1 MLCIFLQTI
10 NNEEDQKAFEELYK
24 KYSKNL
30 LTYAIGKLGRSGNFQ
45 DAEDAVSQT
54 FCRIIMALPPPKGD
68 EVDSKEIKNYLYA
81 TLAGI
86 CLDKFEKKN
95 KEKSV
100 MFLTDEIQ
108 KFRQSLDELADSV
121 IDKLT
126 LDEVIEVIEKLPY
139 KLKTPFMLHF
149 VHGLTCRQIGLLMN
163 IKEQTVRQRIC
174 RIRKIIAEALKGVI
188 FDD

>member
-1 MLCIFLQTI
+1 MLCMFLQTI
-10 NNEEDQKAFEELYK
+10 NNEEDEHAFEELYK
-24 KYSKNL
+24 KYSKKL
-30 LTYAIGKLGRSGNFQ
+30 LAYAIDKLGRSGNFQ
-45 DAEDAVSQT
+45 DAEDAV
-54 FCRIIMALPPPKGD
+54 CRIIVALPPPKGD
-68 EVDSKEIKNYLYA
+68 DVNSKEIKNYLYA

-86 CLDKFEKKN
+86 CLDKLEKKN

-108 KFRQSLDELADSV
+108 NFRQSMDELADSV
-121 IDKLT
+121 VDKLT
-126 LDEVIEVIEKLPY
+126 LDKVIEEIEKLPY
-139 KLKTPFMLHF
+139 EWKTPFMLHF

>member
-10 NNEEDQKAFEELYK
+10 NDEEDQKAFEELYK

-86 CLDKFEKKN
+86 CLDKLEKKN

-108 KFRQSLDELADSV
+108 NFRQSMDSW
-121 IDKLT
+121 
-126 LDEVIEVIEKLPY
+126 
-139 KLKTPFMLHF
+139 
-149 VHGLTCRQIGLLMN
+149 
-163 IKEQTVRQRIC
+163 QT
-174 RIRKIIAEALKGVI
+174 AL
-188 FDD
+188 

>member
-1 MLCIFLQTI
+1 MERFVSKKS
-10 NNEEDQKAFEELYK
+10 EKAFEELYK

-86 CLDKFEKKN
+86 CLDKLEKKN

>member
-1 MLCIFLQTI
+1 MLCIFLTTI
-10 NNEEDQKAFEELYK
+10 KETEDKQAFEELYK
-24 KYSKNL
+24 KYAKSL
-30 LTYAIGKLGRSGNFQ
+30 LSYAIIKLGKNGNFQ

-54 FCRIIMALPPPKGD
+54 FCRIIVALPPPKGD
-68 EVDSKEIKNYLYA
+68 DVNSKEIKNYLYA

-86 CLDKFEKKN
+86 CLDKIEKKN

-108 KFRQSLDELADSV
+108 DFRQNMEELADSV

-126 LDEVIEVIEKLPY
+126 LDKVIEEIEKLPY
-139 KLKTPFMLHF
+139 DLKTPFMLRF
-149 VHGLTCRQIGLLMN
+149 VHGLTYRQIGLLMN
-163 IKEQTVRQRIC
+163 LKEQTVRQRVC
-174 RIRKIIAEALKGVI
+174 RIRKIIAETLKGVI

>member
-86 CLDKFEKKN
+86 CLDKLEKKN

-126 LDEVIEVIEKLPY
+126 LDEVIEVIEKLQKVENAVYAALCSRFDLQTNRSSDEHKGTNGTSEDLPNS
-139 KLKTPFMLHF
+139 KNH
-149 VHGLTCRQIGLLMN
+149 CRGF
-163 IKEQTVRQRIC
+163 ER
-174 RIRKIIAEALKGVI
+174 GD
-188 FDD
+188 F

>member
-86 CLDKFEKKN
+86 CLDKLEKKN

-126 LDEVIEVIEKLPY
+126 LQTNRSSDEHKGTNGTSEDLPNS
-139 KLKTPFMLHF
+139 KNH
-149 VHGLTCRQIGLLMN
+149 CRGF
-163 IKEQTVRQRIC
+163 ER
-174 RIRKIIAEALKGVI
+174 GD
-188 FDD
+188 F